1 MEGLELF
8 DKLLNERIMFG
19 NELKLKEDLSII
31 PVYKL
36 KITTMNLNA
45 EIKSQIGDGT
55 GGGIVVTPVCVL
67 KIHDTDISVI
77 RLDEK
82 VNKEDMFDFLPS
94 LFNNININDILKNI
108 KA

>member
-19 NELKLKEDLSII
+19 KELKLKEDLSII

-36 KITTMNLNA
+36 KINTINLST
-45 EIKSQIGDGT
+45 EIKSQLGDGT
-55 GGGIVVTPVCVL
+55 GGGIVVIPICVL
-67 KIHDTDISVI
+67 KIYDTDISVI

-82 VNKEDMFDFLPS
+82 SNKEDMFEFIPS
-94 LFNNININDILKNI
+94 LLGNLNINDILKNI
-108 KA
+108 KI